1 MSDNHDMKAF
11 VQALPKAEI
20 HVHLEGAIA
29 PATMLKLAERH
40 NMTDR
45 LPSTD
50 ITELRKWFTF
60 TGFPNFAKI
69 YLTIQDLLRTPEDF
83 ALVAYDLGADMAQQ
97 NILYREATITPHTH
111 VDYLEK
117 GLTIDD
123 VLGGLE
129 EGRQK
134 AKTEF
139 GVEIRW
145 VFDIFRNLAFMMNED
160 GSYNPE
166 PAEKTLE
173 YVIAGQDRGVVGIGI
188 GGDEKGAPPE
198 PFAHAFVAAKQHG
211 LLSVPHAGETMGPE
225 SVWGAVRELQADR
238 IGHGVRA
245 IEDPELMAYLRDHH
259 ITLEVNPTS
268 NLSLHVYESMD
279 EHPFKKLA
287 DFGIPVTIN
296 SDDPPLFNTT
306 LSNEYVLIAE
316 SFAYSKAE
324 IAALARNAFLAA
336 GADLATKQKLLET
349 FDRLSASLL

>member
-1 MSDNHDMKAF
+1 MREF

-29 PATMLKLAERH
+29 PATVLKLAERH
-40 NMTDR
+40 KMTDR
-45 LPSTD
+45 LPST
-50 ITELRKWFTF
+50 ELDELQAWFHF
-60 TGFPNFAKI
+60 TGFPHFAKI
-69 YLTIQDLLRTPEDF
+69 YLTIQDMLRTPEDF
-83 ALVAYDLGADMAQQ
+83 ALIAYDLGADMAAQ

-111 VDYLEK
+111 VDYLDK
-117 GLTIDD
+117 GLTIED

-134 AKTEF
+134 ARQDF

-145 VFDIFRNLAFMMNED
+145 VFDIYRNLAFMMNDD

-173 YVIAGQDRGVVGIGI
+173 YAIAGKERGVVGFGI

-198 PFAHAFVAAKQHG
+198 PFQHAFLAAKENG

-245 IEDPELMAYLRDHH
+245 IEDPELMEYLEEHL

-268 NLSLHVYESMD
+268 NLRLHVYETMD
-279 EHPFKKLA
+279 EH
-287 DFGIPVTIN
+287 
-296 SDDPPLFNTT
+296 
-306 LSNEYVLIAE
+306 
-316 SFAYSKAE
+316 
-324 IAALARNAFLAA
+324 
-336 GADLATKQKLLET
+336 
-349 FDRLSASLL
+349 

>member
-1 MSDNHDMKAF
+1 MNDTNEMKAF

-40 NMTDR
+40 KMTDQ
-45 LPSTD
+45 LPSTE
-50 ITELRKWFTF
+50 IEELRKWFTF

-69 YLTIQDLLRTPEDF
+69 YLTIQDMIRTPEDF
-83 ALVAYDLGADMAQQ
+83 ALVAYELGADMAKQ

-111 VDYLEK
+111 VDYLKK
-117 GLTIDD
+117 GLSIED

-134 AKTEF
+134 VKKDF

-145 VFDIFRNLAFMMNED
+145 VFDIYRNLAFMMNED

-173 YVIAGQDRGVVGIGI
+173 YVIAGKDYGVVGIGI

-198 PFAHAFVAAKQHG
+198 PFQHAFVAAKQAG
-211 LLSVPHAGETMGPE
+211 FLSVPHAGETMGPE
-225 SVWGAVRELQADR
+225 SIWGSVRELQADR

-245 IEDPELMAYLRDHH
+245 IEDPELMDYLKEHH

-268 NLSLHVYESMD
+268 NICLHVYESMA

-287 DFGIPVTIN
+287 DYGIPVTIN
-296 SDDPPLFNTT
+296 TDDPPLFNTT
-306 LSNEYVLIAE
+306 LSEEYALVAE
-316 SFAYSKAE
+316 SFGYSKSE
-324 IAALARNAFLAA
+324 IAGFARNAFLAV
-336 GADLATKQKLLET
+336 GADLETKQKMLET
-349 FDRLSASLL
+349 FDTAVENLV